1 MRKRERGKR
10 RKGGGKGER
19 RKEKTKRTGIRA
31 FLREIMTVGCA
42 IYRLPNRSICK
53 GKGKGGGKRERKK
66 EKKKGKRTKGQ
77 EKGKGGRE

>member
-1 MRKRERGKR
+1 V
-10 RKGGGKGER
+10 KGGGKGER

>member
-1 MRKRERGKR
+1 M
-10 RKGGGKGER
+10 
-19 RKEKTKRTGIRA
+19 KRTGVRA

>member
-1 MRKRERGKR
+1 M
-10 RKGGGKGER
+10 KGGGKGER

-31 FLREIMTVGCA
+31 FLWEIMTVGCA

>member
-1 MRKRERGKR
+1 M
-10 RKGGGKGER
+10 KGGGKGER

-31 FLREIMTVGCA
+31 FLREIITVGCA

>member
-1 MRKRERGKR
+1 M
-10 RKGGGKGER
+10 KGGGKGER

-42 IYRLPNRSICK
+42 IYRLPNRSIWK